1 VYAGYAQRAEC
12 EVKETAAMQLKL
24 NLKMMSLKTGRVLH
38 RVMQNQNSNWM
49 HYFSNV
55 LQDSA

>member
-1 VYAGYAQRAEC
+1 VQRAEYSEY

-24 NLKMMSLKTGRVLH
+24 NLKKMSLKTGRVLRG
-38 RVMQNQNSNWM
+38 RVMKNQNSNLM
-49 HYFSNV
+49 HYFSNG